1 MDANYIMQLKIK
13 NMEASDSG
21 VYYCN
26 AQNNFGSFA
35 QVLKLQTRQ
44 KSVSSFLA
52 YIENNCFRILCKIS
66 HVLLN
71 SSQRR
76 MLFSAAWNKM

>member
-1 MDANYIMQLKIK
+1 MQLKIK

-52 YIENNCFRILCKIS
+52 
-66 HVLLN
+66 
-71 SSQRR
+71 
-76 MLFSAAWNKM
+76 

>member
-1 MDANYIMQLKIK
+1 MSIAAASERDRTGRPAIIRKLLTNVLFFKDLDADYIMQLKIK

-26 AQNNFGSFA
+26 AHNNFGSFA

-44 KSVSSFLA
+44 KSVSSFFA
-52 YIENNCFRILCKIS
+52 
-66 HVLLN
+66 
-71 SSQRR
+71 
-76 MLFSAAWNKM
+76 